1 MSNVII
7 LGGHGKVALLASPKI
22 TQKGHVLTSVVRN
35 PDHVSEVEA
44 TGAQAVVEDMQELD
58 VDGFRRL
65 FDGQDVVIWAAGA
78 GGGDKERTY
87 AIDRDAAMRA
97 IDAAGER
104 RFIMISY
111 LGAGQDHGLSEDDD
125 FYPYAQSKA
134 DADDHLKK
142 SAAQWTIL
150 GPSRLT
156 NDEETG
162 AIDINPE
169 EGDSVSRGNVAAV
182 LAEVVGRQ
190 ELTGKTVEFNSG
202 STPVSEALD
211 SL

>member
-169 EGDSVSRGNVAAV
+169 NGDSVSRGNVAAV

>member
-1 MSNVII
+1 
-7 LGGHGKVALLASPKI
+7 
-22 TQKGHVLTSVVRN
+22 
-35 PDHVSEVEA
+35 
-44 TGAQAVVEDMQELD
+44 
-58 VDGFRRL
+58 
-65 FDGQDVVIWAAGA
+65 
-78 GGGDKERTY
+78 
-87 AIDRDAAMRA
+87 
-97 IDAAGER
+97 
-104 RFIMISY
+104 MISY

>member
-182 LAEVVGRQ
+182 LAEVVNRQ

>member
-22 TQKGHVLTSVVRN
+22 TQEGHVLTSVVRN

-97 IDAAGER
+97 IDAVGER

-162 AIDINPE
+162 AIGINPE